1 MKAGPL
7 GNRVNRYHLNLNY
20 SFVLLSDKIR
30 LNPFFSHPFYEL
42 FFFSS
47 VDETFSSD
55 IPLKCLYI
63 SFYHVALGMRCI

>member
-30 LNPFFSHPFYEL
+30 LNPFFLIHFMN
-42 FFFSS
+42 FFFFS

-55 IPLKCLYI
+55 IPLKFLYI